1 MPSLRTALWHASIT
15 NWSCVAPF
23 ANWWPHT
30 HFGPSQVESRNSQ
43 NQMCWCIVSLI
54 EPSSRCNWVTVAA
67 VLLLA
72 ALAFGPRFFFLS
84 RFLFFLFAR
93 GPQMTRRPR
102 RRERART
109 HVLKFEEI
117 KRRNEKRK
125 SRAKR
130 LFLSLSLSLSLSL
143 YCAETSTTEGWK
155 TIHRPSTH
163 ETTCAHGRPPVVVA
177 STNSSVSLSS
187 ISLLFVFGLFEP
199 FLFSLSLSLFLF
211 VIFSFRKSVWHD
223 GGGGGGGGGGTSP
236 SPQR

>member
-54 EPSSRCNWVTVAA
+54 EPSSRCNWV
-67 VLLLA
+67 
-72 ALAFGPRFFFLS
+72 FFLS
-84 RFLFFLFAR
+84 RFLFFFFAR

-130 LFLSLSLSLSLSL
+130 LSLSLSL